1 MKTAGLAI
9 LYACTVVEVF
19 GQASAISQST
29 FEVASVK
36 PSAPEGT
43 GFFIRPLPGG
53 GLQVNGASLKI
64 LISVAYEVRQFQIVG
79 ESPWADAER
88 FDIDARTAISGVQ
101 AAPDPK
107 DDRRKILEGLKSLLA
122 DRFQLV
128 LHSETREQAVYKLVV
143 NKGGTKFQES
153 KEPRGLIRK
162 MSSGMIKGQ
171 AVTLDSL
178 ALSLSNEVGRRV
190 IDNTGL
196 NGKYDFELKWEPRQP
211 SAIAIVAG
219 QTIELALAE
228 DPDAPSVFNALQE
241 QLGLR
246 LESGRGPVEVL
257 VIDRAERPSKN

>member
-1 MKTAGLAI
+1 MKTAGLVI
-9 LYACTVVEVF
+9 LYASTAVEVF
-19 GQASAISQST
+19 GQAPAIAQST

-43 GFFIRPLPGG
+43 GYFMRPLPGG
-53 GLQVNGASLKI
+53 GLQVNGASLKV
-64 LISVAYEVRQFQIVG
+64 LISFAYEVRQFQISG
-79 ESPWADAER
+79 ESPWVDAER

-211 SAIAIVAG
+211 SAIAILAG
-219 QTIELALAE
+219 QTSEVALPAN
-228 DPDAPSVFNALQE
+228 PDAPSIFTALQE

-246 LESGRGPVEVL
+246 LESGKGPVEVL